1 MVDYIFMRDDPKV
14 RGTATLHLILNLIA
28 LSVFSLDAY
37 LRSRVPEHRTNGA
50 FWLSAI
56 GAVRRRGGER
66 DGGRDGG
73 TKGKR
78 EGGGLGGREGG
89 RGRLSIVPHFSH
101 TIMPI

>member
-50 FWLSAI
+50 LWLSAI
-56 GAVRRRGGER
+56 GAVRRRGGE
-66 DGGRDGG
+66 GMEGG
-73 TKGKR
+73 T
-78 EGGGLGGREGG
+78 EGRRGRGREGG
-89 RGRLSIVPHFSH
+89 
-101 TIMPI
+101 